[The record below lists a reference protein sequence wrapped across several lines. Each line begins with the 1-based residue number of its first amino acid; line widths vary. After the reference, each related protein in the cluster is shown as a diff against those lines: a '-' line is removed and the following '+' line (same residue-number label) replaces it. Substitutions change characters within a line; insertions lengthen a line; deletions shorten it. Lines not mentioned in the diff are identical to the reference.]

1 MDYYGNDNNGS
12 GGFQND
18 PFSPGN
24 DPSFSGG
31 WDNGPSMN
39 GEDPN
44 HHNKNKR
51 SRKPMSPK
59 QKGAIKIV
67 ALCLVCA
74 LLGGL
79 AQPIYS
85 SLSGGNE
92 TTIYTGDRT
101 PTQVDTA
108 SVDTSKELTT
118 AEIYAK
124 YVNSCVGITVDI
136 VSTNVFGQTVT
147 GAAAGSGFVIT
158 EDGYILTN
166 YHVIDGANSIKVTFD
181 NGKEYTATY
190 VGGEEKND
198 IAVIK
203 VDATG
208 LTPVVIGKSSDMLVG
223 EQVTT
228 IGNPLGE
235 LTFSESTGIIS
246 ALDRSITMSDGRQM
260 NMIQTDCAIN
270 SGNSGGPLFNS
281 HGEVIGIVS
290 AKYSSGSNSSSASVE
305 GLGFAIPMDDVAS
318 MVSDLVKNGY
328 VTGKPIM
335 GISVADVDESVTSYG
350 VPQGAIIRV
359 VTPDLC
365 GAKAGL
371 QAGDIVTKIDNTDVT
386 SASDLT
392 SAIGNYKPGDKVTLT
407 IFRSGET
414 KTVEVTLEE
423 STPKKPKNRTR
434 LSKSISRNTSRAS
447 SSNSSRNS
455 SSKAAAAGPSGA
467 LVTESIHRTNIA
479 FPLFARAARSTC
491 RPCHFPGRRG
501 EAENPQGCGKIA
513 GSFHGFPTKSG
524 GQTLDTLGFFAI
536 IELLWVAWPPLEQI
550 FRVKIIADRIPAKE
564 ELRDAFQF

>member
-1 MDYYGNDNNGS
+1 MDSYGNDNTGS

-59 QKGAIKIV
+59 QKGAVKIV

-124 YVNSCVGITVDI
+124 YVSSCVGITVDI

-328 VTGKPIM
+328 VTGKPIL

-423 STPKKPKNRTR
+423 STPEKTEKQNQAQQEYQQEYQQ
-434 LSKSISRNTSRAS
+434 SQQQQQQSQQQQQGS
-447 SSNSSRNS
+447 S
-455 SSKAAAAGPSGA
+455 GWP
-467 LVTESIHRTNIA
+467 
-479 FPLFARAARSTC
+479 F
-491 RPCHFPGRRG
+491 
-501 EAENPQGCGKIA
+501 
-513 GSFHGFPTKSG
+513 GSFGY
-524 GQTLDTLGFFAI
+524 
-536 IELLWVAWPPLEQI
+536 
-550 FRVKIIADRIPAKE
+550 
-564 ELRDAFQF
+564 

>member
-39 GEDPN
+39 GEDPD

-85 SLSGGNE
+85 SVTGGNE

-181 NGKEYTATY
+181 DGKEYTATY

-423 STPKKPKNRTR
+423 STPEKTEKQNQAQQEYQQEYQQ
-434 LSKSISRNTSRAS
+434 SQQQQQQSQQQQQGS
-447 SSNSSRNS
+447 S
-455 SSKAAAAGPSGA
+455 GWP
-467 LVTESIHRTNIA
+467 
-479 FPLFARAARSTC
+479 F
-491 RPCHFPGRRG
+491 
-501 EAENPQGCGKIA
+501 
-513 GSFHGFPTKSG
+513 GSFGY
-524 GQTLDTLGFFAI
+524 
-536 IELLWVAWPPLEQI
+536 
-550 FRVKIIADRIPAKE
+550 
-564 ELRDAFQF
+564 

>member
-44 HHNKNKR
+44 HHDKNKR

-305 GLGFAIPMDDVAS
+305 GLGFAIPMDDVAN

-423 STPKKPKNRTR
+423 STPEKTEKQNQAQQEYQQEYQQ
-434 LSKSISRNTSRAS
+434 SQQQQQQSQQQQQGS
-447 SSNSSRNS
+447 S
-455 SSKAAAAGPSGA
+455 GWP
-467 LVTESIHRTNIA
+467 
-479 FPLFARAARSTC
+479 F
-491 RPCHFPGRRG
+491 
-501 EAENPQGCGKIA
+501 
-513 GSFHGFPTKSG
+513 GSFGY
-524 GQTLDTLGFFAI
+524 
-536 IELLWVAWPPLEQI
+536 
-550 FRVKIIADRIPAKE
+550 
-564 ELRDAFQF
+564 

>member
-305 GLGFAIPMDDVAS
+305 GLGFAIPMDDVAN

-371 QAGDIVTKIDNTDVT
+371 QAGDIVTKIDDTDVT

-423 STPKKPKNRTR
+423 STPEKTEKQNQAQQEYQQEYQQ
-434 LSKSISRNTSRAS
+434 SQQQQQQSQQQQQGS
-447 SSNSSRNS
+447 S
-455 SSKAAAAGPSGA
+455 GWP
-467 LVTESIHRTNIA
+467 
-479 FPLFARAARSTC
+479 F
-491 RPCHFPGRRG
+491 
-501 EAENPQGCGKIA
+501 
-513 GSFHGFPTKSG
+513 GSFGY
-524 GQTLDTLGFFAI
+524 
-536 IELLWVAWPPLEQI
+536 
-550 FRVKIIADRIPAKE
+550 
-564 ELRDAFQF
+564 

>member
-44 HHNKNKR
+44 HHDKNKR

-305 GLGFAIPMDDVAS
+305 GLGFAILMDDVAS

-423 STPKKPKNRTR
+423 STPEKTEKQNQAQQEYQQEYQQSQQRQQQ
-434 LSKSISRNTSRAS
+434 SQQQQQGS
-447 SSNSSRNS
+447 S
-455 SSKAAAAGPSGA
+455 GWP
-467 LVTESIHRTNIA
+467 
-479 FPLFARAARSTC
+479 F
-491 RPCHFPGRRG
+491 
-501 EAENPQGCGKIA
+501 
-513 GSFHGFPTKSG
+513 GSFGY
-524 GQTLDTLGFFAI
+524 
-536 IELLWVAWPPLEQI
+536 
-550 FRVKIIADRIPAKE
+550 
-564 ELRDAFQF
+564 

>member
-12 GGFQND
+12 GGFQ
-18 PFSPGN
+18 N

-44 HHNKNKR
+44 HHDKNKR

-59 QKGAIKIV
+59 QKGAVKIV

-305 GLGFAIPMDDVAS
+305 GLGFAIPMDDVAN

-423 STPKKPKNRTR
+423 STPEKTEKQNQAQQEYQQEYQQ
-434 LSKSISRNTSRAS
+434 SQQQQQQSQQQQQGS
-447 SSNSSRNS
+447 S
-455 SSKAAAAGPSGA
+455 GWP
-467 LVTESIHRTNIA
+467 
-479 FPLFARAARSTC
+479 F
-491 RPCHFPGRRG
+491 
-501 EAENPQGCGKIA
+501 
-513 GSFHGFPTKSG
+513 GSFGY
-524 GQTLDTLGFFAI
+524 
-536 IELLWVAWPPLEQI
+536 
-550 FRVKIIADRIPAKE
+550 
-564 ELRDAFQF
+564 

>member
-386 SASDLT
+386 SASELT
-392 SAIGNYKPGDKVTLT
+392 SAISNYKPGDKVTLT

-423 STPKKPKNRTR
+423 STPEKTEKQNQAQQEYQQEYQQ
-434 LSKSISRNTSRAS
+434 SQQQQQQSQQQQQGS
-447 SSNSSRNS
+447 S
-455 SSKAAAAGPSGA
+455 GWP
-467 LVTESIHRTNIA
+467 
-479 FPLFARAARSTC
+479 F
-491 RPCHFPGRRG
+491 
-501 EAENPQGCGKIA
+501 
-513 GSFHGFPTKSG
+513 GSFGY
-524 GQTLDTLGFFAI
+524 
-536 IELLWVAWPPLEQI
+536 
-550 FRVKIIADRIPAKE
+550 
-564 ELRDAFQF
+564 

>member
-44 HHNKNKR
+44 HHDKNKR

-305 GLGFAIPMDDVAS
+305 GLGFAIPMDDVAN

-335 GISVADVDESVTSYG
+335 GIIVTDVDQNVTSYG

-423 STPKKPKNRTR
+423 STPEKTEKQNQAQQEYQQEYQQ
-434 LSKSISRNTSRAS
+434 SQQQQQQSQQQQQGS
-447 SSNSSRNS
+447 S
-455 SSKAAAAGPSGA
+455 GWP
-467 LVTESIHRTNIA
+467 
-479 FPLFARAARSTC
+479 F
-491 RPCHFPGRRG
+491 
-501 EAENPQGCGKIA
+501 
-513 GSFHGFPTKSG
+513 GSFGY
-524 GQTLDTLGFFAI
+524 
-536 IELLWVAWPPLEQI
+536 
-550 FRVKIIADRIPAKE
+550 
-564 ELRDAFQF
+564 

>member
-85 SLSGGNE
+85 SLSGGHE

-246 ALDRSITMSDGRQM
+246 ALNRSITMSDGRQM

-423 STPKKPKNRTR
+423 STPEKTEKQNQAQQEYQQEYQQ
-434 LSKSISRNTSRAS
+434 SQQQQQQSQQQQQGS
-447 SSNSSRNS
+447 S
-455 SSKAAAAGPSGA
+455 GWP
-467 LVTESIHRTNIA
+467 
-479 FPLFARAARSTC
+479 F
-491 RPCHFPGRRG
+491 
-501 EAENPQGCGKIA
+501 
-513 GSFHGFPTKSG
+513 GSFGY
-524 GQTLDTLGFFAI
+524 
-536 IELLWVAWPPLEQI
+536 
-550 FRVKIIADRIPAKE
+550 
-564 ELRDAFQF
+564 

>member
-118 AEIYAK
+118 EEIYAK

-166 YHVIDGANSIKVTFD
+166 YHVIDGANSITVTFD

-246 ALDRSITMSDGRQM
+246 ALDRSITLSDGRQM
-260 NMIQTDCAIN
+260 TLIQTDCDIN

-423 STPKKPKNRTR
+423 STPEKTEKQNQAQQEYQQEYQQSQQRQQQ
-434 LSKSISRNTSRAS
+434 SQQQQQGS
-447 SSNSSRNS
+447 S
-455 SSKAAAAGPSGA
+455 GWP
-467 LVTESIHRTNIA
+467 
-479 FPLFARAARSTC
+479 F
-491 RPCHFPGRRG
+491 
-501 EAENPQGCGKIA
+501 
-513 GSFHGFPTKSG
+513 GSFGY
-524 GQTLDTLGFFAI
+524 
-536 IELLWVAWPPLEQI
+536 
-550 FRVKIIADRIPAKE
+550 
-564 ELRDAFQF
+564 

>member
-44 HHNKNKR
+44 HHDKNKR

-59 QKGAIKIV
+59 QKGALKIV

-305 GLGFAIPMDDVAS
+305 GLGFAIPMDDVAN

-423 STPKKPKNRTR
+423 STPEKTEKQNQAQQEYQQEYQQ
-434 LSKSISRNTSRAS
+434 SQQQQQQSQQQQQGS
-447 SSNSSRNS
+447 S
-455 SSKAAAAGPSGA
+455 GWP
-467 LVTESIHRTNIA
+467 
-479 FPLFARAARSTC
+479 F
-491 RPCHFPGRRG
+491 
-501 EAENPQGCGKIA
+501 
-513 GSFHGFPTKSG
+513 GSFGY
-524 GQTLDTLGFFAI
+524 
-536 IELLWVAWPPLEQI
+536 
-550 FRVKIIADRIPAKE
+550 
-564 ELRDAFQF
+564 

>member
-44 HHNKNKR
+44 HHDKNKR

-166 YHVIDGANSIKVTFD
+166 YPVIDGANSIKVTFD

-371 QAGDIVTKIDNTDVT
+371 QAGDIVTKIDNTNVT

-423 STPKKPKNRTR
+423 STPEKTEKQNQAQQEYQQEYQQ
-434 LSKSISRNTSRAS
+434 SQQQQQQSQQQQQGS
-447 SSNSSRNS
+447 S
-455 SSKAAAAGPSGA
+455 GWP
-467 LVTESIHRTNIA
+467 
-479 FPLFARAARSTC
+479 F
-491 RPCHFPGRRG
+491 
-501 EAENPQGCGKIA
+501 
-513 GSFHGFPTKSG
+513 GSFGY
-524 GQTLDTLGFFAI
+524 
-536 IELLWVAWPPLEQI
+536 
-550 FRVKIIADRIPAKE
+550 
-564 ELRDAFQF
+564 

>member
-44 HHNKNKR
+44 NHNKNKR

-335 GISVADVDESVTSYG
+335 GISVDDVDESVTSYG

-423 STPKKPKNRTR
+423 STPEKTEKQNQAQQEYQQEYQQ
-434 LSKSISRNTSRAS
+434 SQQQQQQSQQQQQGS
-447 SSNSSRNS
+447 S
-455 SSKAAAAGPSGA
+455 GWP
-467 LVTESIHRTNIA
+467 
-479 FPLFARAARSTC
+479 F
-491 RPCHFPGRRG
+491 
-501 EAENPQGCGKIA
+501 
-513 GSFHGFPTKSG
+513 GSFGY
-524 GQTLDTLGFFAI
+524 
-536 IELLWVAWPPLEQI
+536 
-550 FRVKIIADRIPAKE
+550 
-564 ELRDAFQF
+564 

>member
-44 HHNKNKR
+44 HHDKNKR

-85 SLSGGNE
+85 SVTGGNE

-392 SAIGNYKPGDKVTLT
+392 SAIGNYKPGDKVILT

-423 STPKKPKNRTR
+423 STPEKTEKQNQAQQEYQQEYQQ
-434 LSKSISRNTSRAS
+434 SQQQQQQSQQQQQGS
-447 SSNSSRNS
+447 S
-455 SSKAAAAGPSGA
+455 GWP
-467 LVTESIHRTNIA
+467 
-479 FPLFARAARSTC
+479 F
-491 RPCHFPGRRG
+491 
-501 EAENPQGCGKIA
+501 
-513 GSFHGFPTKSG
+513 GSFGY
-524 GQTLDTLGFFAI
+524 
-536 IELLWVAWPPLEQI
+536 
-550 FRVKIIADRIPAKE
+550 
-564 ELRDAFQF
+564 

>member
-44 HHNKNKR
+44 HHDKNKR

-166 YHVIDGANSIKVTFD
+166 YHVIDVANSIKVTFD

-305 GLGFAIPMDDVAS
+305 GLGFAIPMDDVAN

-423 STPKKPKNRTR
+423 STPEKTEKQNQAQQEYQQEYQQ
-434 LSKSISRNTSRAS
+434 SQQQQQQSQQQQQGS
-447 SSNSSRNS
+447 S
-455 SSKAAAAGPSGA
+455 GWP
-467 LVTESIHRTNIA
+467 
-479 FPLFARAARSTC
+479 F
-491 RPCHFPGRRG
+491 
-501 EAENPQGCGKIA
+501 
-513 GSFHGFPTKSG
+513 GSFGY
-524 GQTLDTLGFFAI
+524 
-536 IELLWVAWPPLEQI
+536 
-550 FRVKIIADRIPAKE
+550 
-564 ELRDAFQF
+564 

>member
-39 GEDPN
+39 GEGPD

-423 STPKKPKNRTR
+423 STPEKTEKQNQAQQEYQQEYQQ
-434 LSKSISRNTSRAS
+434 SQQQQQQSQQQQQGS
-447 SSNSSRNS
+447 S
-455 SSKAAAAGPSGA
+455 GWP
-467 LVTESIHRTNIA
+467 
-479 FPLFARAARSTC
+479 F
-491 RPCHFPGRRG
+491 
-501 EAENPQGCGKIA
+501 
-513 GSFHGFPTKSG
+513 GSFGY
-524 GQTLDTLGFFAI
+524 
-536 IELLWVAWPPLEQI
+536 
-550 FRVKIIADRIPAKE
+550 
-564 ELRDAFQF
+564 

>member
-328 VTGKPIM
+328 VTGKPIL
-335 GISVADVDESVTSYG
+335 GISVDDVDESVTSYG

-423 STPKKPKNRTR
+423 STPEKTEKQNQAQQEYQQEYQQ
-434 LSKSISRNTSRAS
+434 SQQQQQQSQQQQQGS
-447 SSNSSRNS
+447 S
-455 SSKAAAAGPSGA
+455 GWP
-467 LVTESIHRTNIA
+467 
-479 FPLFARAARSTC
+479 F
-491 RPCHFPGRRG
+491 
-501 EAENPQGCGKIA
+501 
-513 GSFHGFPTKSG
+513 GSFGY
-524 GQTLDTLGFFAI
+524 
-536 IELLWVAWPPLEQI
+536 
-550 FRVKIIADRIPAKE
+550 
-564 ELRDAFQF
+564 

>member
-39 GEDPN
+39 GEDSN

-392 SAIGNYKPGDKVTLT
+392 SAIGNYKPGDKVNLT

-423 STPKKPKNRTR
+423 STPEKTEKQNQAQQEYQQEYQQ
-434 LSKSISRNTSRAS
+434 SQQQQQQSQQQQQGS
-447 SSNSSRNS
+447 S
-455 SSKAAAAGPSGA
+455 GWP
-467 LVTESIHRTNIA
+467 
-479 FPLFARAARSTC
+479 F
-491 RPCHFPGRRG
+491 
-501 EAENPQGCGKIA
+501 
-513 GSFHGFPTKSG
+513 GSFGY
-524 GQTLDTLGFFAI
+524 
-536 IELLWVAWPPLEQI
+536 
-550 FRVKIIADRIPAKE
+550 
-564 ELRDAFQF
+564 

>member
-44 HHNKNKR
+44 HYNKNKR

-423 STPKKPKNRTR
+423 STPEKTEKQNQAQQEYQQEYQQ
-434 LSKSISRNTSRAS
+434 SQQQQQQSQQQQQGS
-447 SSNSSRNS
+447 S
-455 SSKAAAAGPSGA
+455 GWP
-467 LVTESIHRTNIA
+467 
-479 FPLFARAARSTC
+479 F
-491 RPCHFPGRRG
+491 
-501 EAENPQGCGKIA
+501 
-513 GSFHGFPTKSG
+513 GSFGY
-524 GQTLDTLGFFAI
+524 
-536 IELLWVAWPPLEQI
+536 
-550 FRVKIIADRIPAKE
+550 
-564 ELRDAFQF
+564 

>member
-44 HHNKNKR
+44 HHDKNKR

-59 QKGAIKIV
+59 QKGAVKIV

-335 GISVADVDESVTSYG
+335 GIIVTDVDQNVTSYG

-423 STPKKPKNRTR
+423 STPEKTEKQNQAQQEYQQEYQQ
-434 LSKSISRNTSRAS
+434 SQQQQQQSQQQQQGS
-447 SSNSSRNS
+447 S
-455 SSKAAAAGPSGA
+455 GWP
-467 LVTESIHRTNIA
+467 
-479 FPLFARAARSTC
+479 F
-491 RPCHFPGRRG
+491 
-501 EAENPQGCGKIA
+501 
-513 GSFHGFPTKSG
+513 GSFGY
-524 GQTLDTLGFFAI
+524 
-536 IELLWVAWPPLEQI
+536 
-550 FRVKIIADRIPAKE
+550 
-564 ELRDAFQF
+564 

>member
-44 HHNKNKR
+44 HHDKNKR

-371 QAGDIVTKIDNTDVT
+371 QAGDIITKIDNTDVT

-423 STPKKPKNRTR
+423 STPEKTEKQNQAQQEYQQEYQQSQQRQQQ
-434 LSKSISRNTSRAS
+434 SQQQQQGS
-447 SSNSSRNS
+447 S
-455 SSKAAAAGPSGA
+455 GWP
-467 LVTESIHRTNIA
+467 
-479 FPLFARAARSTC
+479 F
-491 RPCHFPGRRG
+491 
-501 EAENPQGCGKIA
+501 
-513 GSFHGFPTKSG
+513 GSFGY
-524 GQTLDTLGFFAI
+524 
-536 IELLWVAWPPLEQI
+536 
-550 FRVKIIADRIPAKE
+550 
-564 ELRDAFQF
+564 

>member
-39 GEDPN
+39 GEDPD

-136 VSTNVFGQTVT
+136 VSTNIFGQTVT

-181 NGKEYTATY
+181 DGKEYTATY

-414 KTVEVTLEE
+414 KAVEVTLEE
-423 STPKKPKNRTR
+423 STPEKTEKQNQAQQEYQQEYQQ
-434 LSKSISRNTSRAS
+434 SQQQQQQSQQQQQGS
-447 SSNSSRNS
+447 S
-455 SSKAAAAGPSGA
+455 GWP
-467 LVTESIHRTNIA
+467 
-479 FPLFARAARSTC
+479 F
-491 RPCHFPGRRG
+491 
-501 EAENPQGCGKIA
+501 
-513 GSFHGFPTKSG
+513 GSFGY
-524 GQTLDTLGFFAI
+524 
-536 IELLWVAWPPLEQI
+536 
-550 FRVKIIADRIPAKE
+550 
-564 ELRDAFQF
+564 

>member
-85 SLSGGNE
+85 SVTGGNE

-423 STPKKPKNRTR
+423 STPEKTEKQNQAQQEYQQEYQQ
-434 LSKSISRNTSRAS
+434 SQQQQQQSQQQQQGS
-447 SSNSSRNS
+447 S
-455 SSKAAAAGPSGA
+455 GWP
-467 LVTESIHRTNIA
+467 
-479 FPLFARAARSTC
+479 F
-491 RPCHFPGRRG
+491 
-501 EAENPQGCGKIA
+501 
-513 GSFHGFPTKSG
+513 GSFGY
-524 GQTLDTLGFFAI
+524 
-536 IELLWVAWPPLEQI
+536 
-550 FRVKIIADRIPAKE
+550 
-564 ELRDAFQF
+564 

>member
-85 SLSGGNE
+85 SVTGGNE

-305 GLGFAIPMDDVAS
+305 GLGFAIPMDDVAN

-328 VTGKPIM
+328 VTGKPIL

-423 STPKKPKNRTR
+423 STPEKTEKQNQAQQEYQQEYQQ
-434 LSKSISRNTSRAS
+434 SQQQQQQSQQQQQGS
-447 SSNSSRNS
+447 S
-455 SSKAAAAGPSGA
+455 GWP
-467 LVTESIHRTNIA
+467 
-479 FPLFARAARSTC
+479 F
-491 RPCHFPGRRG
+491 
-501 EAENPQGCGKIA
+501 
-513 GSFHGFPTKSG
+513 GSFGY
-524 GQTLDTLGFFAI
+524 
-536 IELLWVAWPPLEQI
+536 
-550 FRVKIIADRIPAKE
+550 
-564 ELRDAFQF
+564 

>member
-44 HHNKNKR
+44 HHDKNKR

-166 YHVIDGANSIKVTFD
+166 YHVIDGANSIQVTFD

-423 STPKKPKNRTR
+423 STPEKTEKQNQAQQEYQQEYQQSQQRQQQ
-434 LSKSISRNTSRAS
+434 SQQQQQGS
-447 SSNSSRNS
+447 S
-455 SSKAAAAGPSGA
+455 GWP
-467 LVTESIHRTNIA
+467 
-479 FPLFARAARSTC
+479 F
-491 RPCHFPGRRG
+491 
-501 EAENPQGCGKIA
+501 
-513 GSFHGFPTKSG
+513 GSFGY
-524 GQTLDTLGFFAI
+524 
-536 IELLWVAWPPLEQI
+536 
-550 FRVKIIADRIPAKE
+550 
-564 ELRDAFQF
+564 

>member
-24 DPSFSGG
+24 DPSFSSG

-44 HHNKNKR
+44 HHDKNKR

-305 GLGFAIPMDDVAS
+305 GLGFAIPMDDVAN

-423 STPKKPKNRTR
+423 STPEKTEKQNQAQQEYQQEYQQ
-434 LSKSISRNTSRAS
+434 SQQQQQQSQQQQQGS
-447 SSNSSRNS
+447 S
-455 SSKAAAAGPSGA
+455 GWP
-467 LVTESIHRTNIA
+467 
-479 FPLFARAARSTC
+479 F
-491 RPCHFPGRRG
+491 
-501 EAENPQGCGKIA
+501 
-513 GSFHGFPTKSG
+513 GSFGY
-524 GQTLDTLGFFAI
+524 
-536 IELLWVAWPPLEQI
+536 
-550 FRVKIIADRIPAKE
+550 
-564 ELRDAFQF
+564 

>member
-39 GEDPN
+39 GEGPN

-290 AKYSSGSNSSSASVE
+290 AKYSSGNNSSSASVE

-423 STPKKPKNRTR
+423 STPEKTEKQNQAQQEYQQEYQQ
-434 LSKSISRNTSRAS
+434 SQQQQQQSQQQQQGS
-447 SSNSSRNS
+447 SSW
-455 SSKAAAAGPSGA
+455 P
-467 LVTESIHRTNIA
+467 
-479 FPLFARAARSTC
+479 F
-491 RPCHFPGRRG
+491 
-501 EAENPQGCGKIA
+501 
-513 GSFHGFPTKSG
+513 GSFGY
-524 GQTLDTLGFFAI
+524 
-536 IELLWVAWPPLEQI
+536 
-550 FRVKIIADRIPAKE
+550 
-564 ELRDAFQF
+564 

>member
-39 GEDPN
+39 GEV
-44 HHNKNKR
+44 
-51 SRKPMSPK
+51 
-59 QKGAIKIV
+59 KIV

-136 VSTNVFGQTVT
+136 VSTNIFGQTVT

-181 NGKEYTATY
+181 DGKEYTATY

-270 SGNSGGPLFNS
+270 SGNS

-371 QAGDIVTKIDNTDVT
+371 QTGDIVTKIDNTDVT

-423 STPKKPKNRTR
+423 STPEKTEKQNQAQQEYQQEYQQ
-434 LSKSISRNTSRAS
+434 SQQQQQQSQQQQQGS
-447 SSNSSRNS
+447 S
-455 SSKAAAAGPSGA
+455 GWP
-467 LVTESIHRTNIA
+467 
-479 FPLFARAARSTC
+479 F
-491 RPCHFPGRRG
+491 
-501 EAENPQGCGKIA
+501 
-513 GSFHGFPTKSG
+513 GSFGY
-524 GQTLDTLGFFAI
+524 
-536 IELLWVAWPPLEQI
+536 
-550 FRVKIIADRIPAKE
+550 
-564 ELRDAFQF
+564 

>member
-44 HHNKNKR
+44 HHDKNKR

-305 GLGFAIPMDDVAS
+305 GLGFAIPMDDVAN

-392 SAIGNYKPGDKVTLT
+392 SAIGNYEPGDKVTLT

-423 STPKKPKNRTR
+423 STPEKTEKQNQAQQEYQQEYQQ
-434 LSKSISRNTSRAS
+434 SQQQQQQSQQQQQGS
-447 SSNSSRNS
+447 S
-455 SSKAAAAGPSGA
+455 GWP
-467 LVTESIHRTNIA
+467 
-479 FPLFARAARSTC
+479 F
-491 RPCHFPGRRG
+491 
-501 EAENPQGCGKIA
+501 
-513 GSFHGFPTKSG
+513 GSFGY
-524 GQTLDTLGFFAI
+524 
-536 IELLWVAWPPLEQI
+536 
-550 FRVKIIADRIPAKE
+550 
-564 ELRDAFQF
+564 

>member
-59 QKGAIKIV
+59 QKGAVKIV

-305 GLGFAIPMDDVAS
+305 GLGFAIPMDDVAN

-328 VTGKPIM
+328 VTGKPIL
-335 GISVADVDESVTSYG
+335 GISVADVDESVISYG

-371 QAGDIVTKIDNTDVT
+371 QVGDIVTKIDNTDVT

-423 STPKKPKNRTR
+423 STPEKTEKQNQAQQEYQQEYQQ
-434 LSKSISRNTSRAS
+434 SQQQQQQSQQQQQGS
-447 SSNSSRNS
+447 S
-455 SSKAAAAGPSGA
+455 GWP
-467 LVTESIHRTNIA
+467 
-479 FPLFARAARSTC
+479 F
-491 RPCHFPGRRG
+491 
-501 EAENPQGCGKIA
+501 
-513 GSFHGFPTKSG
+513 GSFGY
-524 GQTLDTLGFFAI
+524 
-536 IELLWVAWPPLEQI
+536 
-550 FRVKIIADRIPAKE
+550 
-564 ELRDAFQF
+564 

>member
-181 NGKEYTATY
+181 NGKEYSATY

-350 VPQGAIIRV
+350 VPQGTIIRV

-423 STPKKPKNRTR
+423 STPEKTEKQNQAQQEYQQEYQQSQQPQQQ
-434 LSKSISRNTSRAS
+434 SQQQQQGS
-447 SSNSSRNS
+447 S
-455 SSKAAAAGPSGA
+455 
-467 LVTESIHRTNIA
+467 
-479 FPLFARAARSTC
+479 
-491 RPCHFPGRRG
+491 
-501 EAENPQGCGKIA
+501 GCPF
-513 GSFHGFPTKSG
+513 GSFGY
-524 GQTLDTLGFFAI
+524 
-536 IELLWVAWPPLEQI
+536 
-550 FRVKIIADRIPAKE
+550 
-564 ELRDAFQF
+564 